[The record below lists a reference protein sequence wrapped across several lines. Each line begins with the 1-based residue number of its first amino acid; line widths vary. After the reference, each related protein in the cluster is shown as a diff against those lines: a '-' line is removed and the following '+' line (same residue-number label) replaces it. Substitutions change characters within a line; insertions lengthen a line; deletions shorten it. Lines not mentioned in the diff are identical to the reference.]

1 MARGQ
6 KQMPKEDPP
15 IPTID
20 RPPQPEPEDVSD
32 SGPANGGSNC
42 SDETKRQ
49 CYREAVVLKI
59 AVESAQEVLN
69 SKRGEYRAYLKAAG
83 KKGVDTKAIT
93 NMLAMRFEDPD
104 LILIE
109 ERERLKMYELS
120 GFIPGIRAQLLDRL
134 DIQEP
139 THKEEEENQVLVAYD
154 RGHLAGRQGHP
165 RDQNPYE
172 PGTLGHVKFV
182 EGYLAGQRVIADEMM
197 PEDDETASEA
207 SDDEP
212 RMEADPTDP
221 EPASGPI
228 AQSAKSAAAIA
239 AALHSQMMNGSE
251 SKH

>member
-1 MARGQ
+1 MARGNG
-6 KQMPKEDPP
+6 KRQMPKEDPP

-20 RPPQPEPEDVSD
+20 NPPQAEPENVAAD

-42 SDETKRQ
+42 SDDVKRQ
-49 CYREAVVLKI
+49 AYREALILKI

-83 KKGVDTKAIT
+83 KKGVDTKSIT

-139 THKEEEENQVLVAYD
+139 TAREEEENQVLIAYD
-154 RGHLAGRQGHP
+154 RGHLAGRSGHL
-165 RDQNPYE
+165 RDTNPYQ
-172 PGTLGHVKFV
+172 PGTLGHVKFLD
-182 EGYLAGQRVIADEMM
+182 GWTAGQRAIADEMA
-197 PEDDETASEA
+197 PEG
-207 SDDEP
+207 DEP
-212 RMEADPTDP
+212 RADAWV
-221 EPASGPI
+221 EPVQRGLPYHNDDAMPGEMP
-228 AQSAKSAAAIA
+228 AAV
-239 AALHSQMMNGSE
+239 H
-251 SKH
+251 